1 MKKSATP
8 KLERFAAK
16 KQRRLDQL
24 LEKNRE
30 GTITEKEKARLNQL
44 VAEAEAL
51 MVTNA
56 RRLADFSQNEAEGVP
71 KDAVPVTVWVQP
83 QQVER

>member
-1 MKKSATP
+1 MKQSAPP
-8 KLERFAAK
+8 KVERFPAA

-30 GTITEKEKARLNQL
+30 GTITVKEQATLKRL

-51 MVTNA
+51 MVANA
-56 RRLADFSQNEAEGVP
+56 RRLAAF
-71 KDAVPVTVWVQP
+71 P
-83 QQVER
+83 Q